1 MSTVY
6 ESKNETSGQVV
17 GLEVRV
23 KRPSVLAERT
33 GMC

>member
-23 KRPSVLAERT
+23 KSLSVLTERI